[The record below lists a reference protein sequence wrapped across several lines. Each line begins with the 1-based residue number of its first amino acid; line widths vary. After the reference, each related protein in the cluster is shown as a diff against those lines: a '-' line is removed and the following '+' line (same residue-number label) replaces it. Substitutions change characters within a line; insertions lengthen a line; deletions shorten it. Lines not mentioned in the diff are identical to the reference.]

1 MVAKI
6 SLGNSLYGSLVY
18 NGEKIN
24 KEHGRVLDTNKIY
37 NDGSGK
43 INIHRVFEDFKR
55 WMPQATKAEKTM
67 MHISLN
73 PHPDDRLSEA
83 QYIQIAHEYMEKMG
97 FADMPYVIVKHEDID
112 RHHIHIVALR
122 VRPDGSAI
130 DSRNNYYR
138 SKEITREIE
147 RKYNL
152 HSAERQRI
160 TPDMPIRK
168 VDPDGD
174 IKRQV
179 ANTVKMVGMRY
190 KFQTLGEYNAIL
202 SLYNIRCEEAD
213 GRVNGREYHGL
224 VYFAT
229 DDDGKTIASPF
240 KASRLG
246 KFAGREAI
254 EPRYERSKER
264 IDIKPLKKKVSKIM
278 SQSTGKEDFIA
289 RLKAENID
297 LVLRY
302 TDGGRIYGATYID
315 HDSKIVLNGS
325 RLGRNFS
332 ANVLENWFNNPAEN
346 PIATPQS
353 DVQPDMQPDNN
364 TPDNSQQQ
372 SQSGYSQSGNTQP
385 GNSQSGN
392 SQSGNSQSGNT
403 QSSGGTSSAQPSGQ
417 TQTIGTKQSQGYDDT
432 SMLDGLAG
440 LFNVGP
446 GFDAQEE
453 AFYREMQRRKKK
465 KRRGP
470 KL

>member
-43 INIHRVFEDFKR
+43 INIHRVFEDFQR
-55 WMPQATKAEKTM
+55 WMPQSTKAEKTM

-73 PHPDDRLSEA
+73 PHPDDKLSES
-83 QYIQIAHEYMEKMG
+83 QYIQLAHEYMEKMG
-97 FADMPYVIVKHEDID
+97 FGDMPYLVVKHEDID

-130 DSRNNYYR
+130 DSKNNYYR
-138 SKEITREIE
+138 SKEITRELE
-147 RKYNL
+147 KKYGL
-152 HSAERQRI
+152 HTAERQKI
-160 TPDMPIRK
+160 TPDMPIK
-168 VDPDGD
+168 KIDPAGD

-190 KFQTLGEYNAIL
+190 KFQSIGEYNAIL

-229 DDDGKTIASPF
+229 DDNGKTIASPI

-254 EPRYERSKER
+254 SQRYERAKEK
-264 IDIKPLKKKVSKIM
+264 IDVRPTKRMVSEIM
-278 SQSTGKEDFIA
+278 AQSSGKDDFIA
-289 RLKAENID
+289 GLKGKNID

-302 TDGGRIYGATYID
+302 TEDGRIYGATYID
-315 HDSKIVLNGS
+315 HNTKTVLNGS
-325 RLGRNFS
+325 RLGKEFS
-332 ANVLENWFNNPAEN
+332 ANALDRWFNNPSEKPVV
-346 PIATPQS
+346 PIH
-353 DVQPDMQPDNN
+353 QPQPDNS
-364 TPDNSQQQ
+364 NSQTTGGSSHHNGQQQGQTQ
-372 SQSGYSQSGNTQP
+372 SQSHG
-385 GNSQSGN
+385 
-392 SQSGNSQSGNT
+392 
-403 QSSGGTSSAQPSGQ
+403 
-417 TQTIGTKQSQGYDDT
+417 QSQHGGAPQTHSQGNDCDNAPT
-432 SMLDGLAG
+432 LPGLD
-440 LFNVGP
+440 LFQVGP
-446 GFDAQEE
+446 GYDPEEE
-453 AFYREMQRRKKK
+453 AFIRAMRRRKKK

-470 KL
+470 NL

>member
-24 KEHGRVLDTNKIY
+24 KEHGRVLDTNKVY
-37 NDGSGK
+37 NDGTGK

-97 FADMPYVIVKHEDID
+97 FADMPYVVVKHEDID

-147 RKYNL
+147 RKYGL
-152 HSAERQRI
+152 HTAERQKI

-168 VDPDGD
+168 IDPNGD

-229 DDDGKTIASPF
+229 DDEGKTIASPF

-254 EPRYERSKER
+254 DQRYERSKER
-264 IDIKPLKKKVSKIM
+264 IDIKTLKKKVSRIM

-289 RLKAENID
+289 RLKAEDID

-302 TDGGRIYGATYID
+302 TEEGRIYGATYID
-315 HDSKIVLNGS
+315 HDSKTVLNGS

-332 ANVLENWFNNPAEN
+332 ANALENWFNNPEEN
-346 PIATPQS
+346 PITPP
-353 DVQPDMQPDNN
+353 QPDIQPDNG

-372 SQSGYSQSGNTQP
+372 SHSGNNQSGNRQSNNTQS
-385 GNSQSGN
+385 GNNRSGN
-392 SQSGNSQSGNT
+392 SQSNG
-403 QSSGGTSSAQPSGQ
+403 SSTSSQPNRQSQPSGTTNQ
-417 TQTIGTKQSQGYDDT
+417 RQPQGYDDT
-432 SMLDGLAG
+432 SMFDGLGG
-440 LFNVGP
+440 LFSVGP

>member
-24 KEHGRVLDTNKIY
+24 KEHGRVLDTNKLY
-37 NDGSGK
+37 NDGTGT
-43 INIHRVFEDFKR
+43 INIQRVFEDFKR

-97 FADMPYVIVKHEDID
+97 FAEMPYLVVKHEDIG

-130 DSRNNYYR
+130 DSKNNYYR
-138 SKEITREIE
+138 SKEITRELE
-147 RKYNL
+147 KKYGL
-152 HSAERQRI
+152 HTAERQKI
-160 TPDMPIRK
+160 TPDMPIK
-168 VDPDGD
+168 KIDPNGD

-229 DDDGKTIASPF
+229 DDEGMTIASPF

-246 KFAGREAI
+246 KFAGRDAI
-254 EPRYERSKER
+254 EQRYERAKEK
-264 IDIKPLKKKVSKIM
+264 IDVRPTKRKVAAVM
-278 SQSTGKEDFIA
+278 EQSSGKDDFIA

-302 TDGGRIYGATYID
+302 TNDSRIYGATYID
-315 HDSKIVLNGS
+315 HNTHTVLNGS
-325 RLGRNFS
+325 RLGKEFS
-332 ANVLENWFNNPAEN
+332 ANALEKWFSNPAEK
-346 PIATPQS
+346 PI
-353 DVQPDMQPDNN
+353 VQTHSNTQDNG
-364 TPDNSQQQ
+364 TAPDNSQHQSQGERSQSDGTTSGSQSNRHGHTSQLSSAQ
-372 SQSGYSQSGNTQP
+372 SQSH
-385 GNSQSGN
+385 
-392 SQSGNSQSGNT
+392 
-403 QSSGGTSSAQPSGQ
+403 
-417 TQTIGTKQSQGYDDT
+417 GYDDT
-432 SMLDGLAG
+432 SMFDGLGG
-440 LFNVGP
+440 LFSVGP
-446 GFDAQEE
+446 AYDAQEE
-453 AFYREMQRRKKK
+453 AFYREMQLRKKK
-465 KRRGP
+465 KRRDP

>member
-97 FADMPYVIVKHEDID
+97 FADMPYVVVKHEDID

-147 RKYNL
+147 RKYGL
-152 HSAERQRI
+152 HTAERQRI
-160 TPDMPIRK
+160 TSDMPIRK
-168 VDPDGD
+168 VDPNGD

-229 DDDGKTIASPF
+229 DDEGKTIASPF

-246 KFAGREAI
+246 KFARREAI
-254 EPRYERSKER
+254 DQRYERSKEW
-264 IDIKPLKKKVSKIM
+264 IDIKPLKKKVSRIM
-278 SQSTGKEDFIA
+278 SQSAGNEDFIA

-297 LVLRY
+297 LLLRY
-302 TDGGRIYGATYID
+302 TAEGRIYGATYID
-315 HDSKIVLNGS
+315 HDSMTVLNGS
-325 RLGRNFS
+325 RLGRSFS
-332 ANVLENWFNNPAEN
+332 ANALENWFNNPAEN

-353 DVQPDMQPDNN
+353 DIQPDAQLDGQ
-364 TPDNSQQQ
+364 PDNSQQQ
-372 SQSGYSQSGNTQP
+372 TQSGNNQSGNT
-385 GNSQSGN
+385 QSGN
-392 SQSGNSQSGNT
+392 SQSGT
-403 QSSGGTSSAQPSGQ
+403 GTSSTQPTGQAQSYSPNANKEQ
-417 TQTIGTKQSQGYDDT
+417 PQGYNDT
-432 SMLDGLAG
+432 SLFDGLGG
-440 LFNVGP
+440 LFSIGP

>member
-24 KEHGRVLDTNKIY
+24 KEHGRVLDTNKVY

-97 FADMPYVIVKHEDID
+97 FADMPYVVVKHEDID

-147 RKYNL
+147 RKYGL
-152 HSAERQRI
+152 HTAERQKI

-168 VDPDGD
+168 IDPNGD

-202 SLYNIRCEEAD
+202 SLYNIRCEGAD

-229 DDDGKTIASPF
+229 DDEGKTITSPF

-254 EPRYERSKER
+254 EQRYERSKER
-264 IDIKPLKKKVSKIM
+264 IEIKPMKKKVSGIM
-278 SQSTGKEDFIA
+278 SKSTGKEDFIA

-302 TDGGRIYGATYID
+302 TDEGRIYGATYID
-315 HDSKIVLNGS
+315 HDSRTVLNGS
-325 RLGRNFS
+325 RLGRTFS
-332 ANVLENWFNNPAEN
+332 ANALEDWFNNPADN
-346 PIATPQS
+346 PITTLNQTCRLIRRRNPSLIFSPTTTLLTMVSSNLSRAKVSPEILNRVTVNQEMLNPVAEHPLLNLPVKPKRPASNNRKATTTHLCS
-353 DVQPDMQPDNN
+353 MALVVC
-364 TPDNSQQQ
+364 
-372 SQSGYSQSGNTQP
+372 
-385 GNSQSGN
+385 
-392 SQSGNSQSGNT
+392 
-403 QSSGGTSSAQPSGQ
+403 SA
-417 TQTIGTKQSQGYDDT
+417 
-432 SMLDGLAG
+432 
-440 LFNVGP
+440 
-446 GFDAQEE
+446 
-453 AFYREMQRRKKK
+453 
-465 KRRGP
+465 
-470 KL
+470 

>member
-1 MVAKI
+1 M
-6 SLGNSLYGSLVY
+6 SLSPKTLTSDGCKNLVRQFLVWELVY

-43 INIHRVFEDFKR
+43 INIHRVFEDFQR
-55 WMPQATKAEKTM
+55 WMPQSTKAEKTM

-73 PHPDDRLSEA
+73 PHPDDRLSES
-83 QYIQIAHEYMEKMG
+83 QYIQLAHEYMEKMG
-97 FADMPYVIVKHEDID
+97 FGDMPYLVVKHEDID

-130 DSRNNYYR
+130 DSKNNYYR
-138 SKEITREIE
+138 SKEITRELE
-147 RKYNL
+147 KKYGL
-152 HSAERQRI
+152 HTAERQKI
-160 TPDMPIRK
+160 TPDMSLTKI
-168 VDPDGD
+168 DPAGD

-190 KFQTLGEYNAIL
+190 KFQTIGEYNAIL

-229 DDDGKTIASPF
+229 DDNGKTIASPI

-254 EPRYERSKER
+254 SQRYERAKEK
-264 IDIKPLKKKVSKIM
+264 IDVKPTKRMVSEIM
-278 SQSTGKEDFIA
+278 AQSSGKEDFIA
-289 RLKAENID
+289 GLKEKNID

-302 TDGGRIYGATYID
+302 TEDGRIYGATYID
-315 HDSKIVLNGS
+315 HNTKTVLNGS
-325 RLGRNFS
+325 RLGKEFS
-332 ANVLENWFNNPAEN
+332 ANALDKWFKNPEER
-346 PIATPQS
+346 PIPLRP
-353 DVQPDMQPDNN
+353 VQHPEDTTRSN
-364 TPDNSQQQ
+364 TQGQA
-372 SQSGYSQSGNTQP
+372 SGDSGNTRGNSH
-385 GNSQSGN
+385 GNSQSYGSSPN
-392 SQSGNSQSGNT
+392 HSQTND
-403 QSSGGTSSAQPSGQ
+403 
-417 TQTIGTKQSQGYDDT
+417 YDYTPDF
-432 SMLDGLAG
+432 GLGG
-440 LFNVGP
+440 LFSVGP
-446 GFDAQEE
+446 SFDPEEE

>member
-43 INIHRVFEDFKR
+43 INIHRVFEDFQR
-55 WMPQATKAEKTM
+55 WMPQSTKAEKTM

-73 PHPDDRLSEA
+73 PHPDDKLSES
-83 QYIQIAHEYMEKMG
+83 QYIQLAHEYMEKMG
-97 FADMPYVIVKHEDID
+97 FGDMPYLVVKHEDID

-130 DSRNNYYR
+130 DSKNNYYR
-138 SKEITREIE
+138 SKEITRELE
-147 RKYNL
+147 KKYGL
-152 HSAERQRI
+152 HTAERQKI
-160 TPDMPIRK
+160 TPDMPITK
-168 VDPDGD
+168 IDPAGD

-190 KFQTLGEYNAIL
+190 KFQTIGEYNAIL

-229 DDDGKTIASPF
+229 DDNGKTIASPI

-254 EPRYERSKER
+254 SQRYERAKDK
-264 IDIKPLKKKVSKIM
+264 IDVKPTKRMVSEIM
-278 SQSTGKEDFIA
+278 AQSSGKDDFIA
-289 RLKAENID
+289 KLKEKNID
-297 LVLRY
+297 LVLRH
-302 TDGGRIYGATYID
+302 TEDGRIYGATYID
-315 HDSKIVLNGS
+315 HNTKTVLNGS
-325 RLGRNFS
+325 RLGKEFS
-332 ANVLENWFNNPAEN
+332 ANALDRWFNNPSEKPVI
-346 PIATPQS
+346 PIH
-353 DVQPDMQPDNN
+353 QPQPDNS
-364 TPDNSQQQ
+364 TSQTTGDSSQQNGQQQGQPQGQSQGQ
-372 SQSGYSQSGNTQP
+372 SQSQHGNAP
-385 GNSQSGN
+385 H
-392 SQSGNSQSGNT
+392 T
-403 QSSGGTSSAQPSGQ
+403 QSQDFDFDNAPTLPG
-417 TQTIGTKQSQGYDDT
+417 
-432 SMLDGLAG
+432 LD
-440 LFNVGP
+440 LFQVGP
-446 GFDAQEE
+446 GYDPEEE
-453 AFYREMQRRKKK
+453 AFIRAMRRRKKK

-470 KL
+470 SL

>member
-24 KEHGRVLDTNKIY
+24 KENGRVLDTNKIY

-43 INIHRVFEDFKR
+43 INIHRVFEDFQR
-55 WMPQATKAEKTM
+55 WMPQSTKAEKTM

-73 PHPDDRLSEA
+73 PHPDDKLSES
-83 QYIQIAHEYMEKMG
+83 QYIQLAHEYMEMMG
-97 FADMPYVIVKHEDID
+97 FGDMPYLVVKHEDID

-130 DSRNNYYR
+130 DSKNNYYR
-138 SKEITREIE
+138 SKEITRELE
-147 RKYNL
+147 KKYGL
-152 HSAERQRI
+152 HTAERQKI
-160 TPDMPIRK
+160 TSDMPITK
-168 VDPDGD
+168 IDPAGD

-190 KFQTLGEYNAIL
+190 KFQTIGEYNAIL

-229 DDDGKTIASPF
+229 DDNGKTIASPI

-254 EPRYERSKER
+254 SQRYERAKEK
-264 IDIKPLKKKVSKIM
+264 IDVIPTKRMVAVVM
-278 SQSTGKEDFIA
+278 AQSSGKDDFIA
-289 RLKAENID
+289 GLKEKNID

-302 TDGGRIYGATYID
+302 TEDGRIYGATYID
-315 HDSKIVLNGS
+315 HNTKTVLNGS
-325 RLGRNFS
+325 RLGKEFS
-332 ANVLENWFNNPAEN
+332 ANALDRWFNNPSEKPVV
-346 PIATPQS
+346 PIH
-353 DVQPDMQPDNN
+353 QPQPDNSN
-364 TPDNSQQQ
+364 NRTAGDTSQQNGQHQ
-372 SQSGYSQSGNTQP
+372 SQNQG
-385 GNSQSGN
+385 
-392 SQSGNSQSGNT
+392 
-403 QSSGGTSSAQPSGQ
+403 
-417 TQTIGTKQSQGYDDT
+417 QSQGQSQHGNAPQTHSQGNDFDNAPT
-432 SMLDGLAG
+432 LSGLD
-440 LFNVGP
+440 LFQVGP
-446 GFDAQEE
+446 GYDPEEE
-453 AFYREMQRRKKK
+453 AFIRAMRRRKKK

-470 KL
+470 SL